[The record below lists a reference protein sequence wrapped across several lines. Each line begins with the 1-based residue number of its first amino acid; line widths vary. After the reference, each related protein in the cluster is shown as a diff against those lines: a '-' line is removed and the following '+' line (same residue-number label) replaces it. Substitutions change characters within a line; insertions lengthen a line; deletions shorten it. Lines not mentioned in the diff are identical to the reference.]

1 MIKKSHKRP
10 NPPSPVSQSEFSQCV
25 IVKWSPGTC
34 PGDLAEPPSR
44 QDRRICQSLIFFSHP
59 QGSSQAEGRHVG
71 FCWQS
76 VDGLAGKSGNP
87 NHSPIMHQALTIGH
101 SGTLQ
106 THVVLLKTVH
116 PESNQ
121 TLKCKLVQP
130 KSCKAETSCYLNH
143 LKTPQDLQLPG
154 QCMLYYLGVEIYSDS
169 LVWFTIAIAIY
180 SRFKF

>member
-10 NPPSPVSQSEFSQCV
+10 NLPSPVSPPEFSRCV
-25 IVKWSPGTC
+25 IVKRRPGTC

-44 QDRRICQSLIFFSHP
+44 QDRRIRWSLIFFSHP
-59 QGSSQAEGRHVG
+59 QGSSQAEGRHAG

-106 THVVLLKTVH
+106 THVVLLKMVC
-116 PESNQ
+116 PKSIQ
-121 TLKCKLVQP
+121 TLKCKLVQS
-130 KSCKAETSCYLNH
+130 KSCRAETTVVIWITSKH
-143 LKTPQDLQLPG
+143 LKTCKLPG
-154 QCMLYYLGVEIYSDS
+154 ICICYFI
-169 LVWFTIAIAIY
+169 
-180 SRFKF
+180 